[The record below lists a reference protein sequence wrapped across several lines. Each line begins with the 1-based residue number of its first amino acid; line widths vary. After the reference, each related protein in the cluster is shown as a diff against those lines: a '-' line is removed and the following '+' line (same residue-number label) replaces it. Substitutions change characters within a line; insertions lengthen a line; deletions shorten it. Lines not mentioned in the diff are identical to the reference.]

1 MKQRYYQTLLF
12 RKSRTETFIVKVE
25 ALVICY
31 RFVFILPFQ
40 EKVVPLTNK
49 RRDILLFRNHH

>member
-1 MKQRYYQTLLF
+1 MKQRCYSPLLF
-12 RKSRTETFIVKVE
+12 RKSRTETFTVKVE

-49 RRDILLFRNHH
+49 RREILLFRNHH

>member
-1 MKQRYYQTLLF
+1 MKQHSYSTLLF
-12 RKSRTETFIVKVE
+12 RKSCAETFISRVM

-49 RRDILLFRNHH
+49 RREILLFRNHH